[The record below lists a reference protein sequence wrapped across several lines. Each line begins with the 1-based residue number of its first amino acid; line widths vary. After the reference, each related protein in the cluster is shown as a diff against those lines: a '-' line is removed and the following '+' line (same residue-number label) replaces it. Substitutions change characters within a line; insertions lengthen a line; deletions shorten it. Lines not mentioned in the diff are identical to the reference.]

1 MTIGANAEKAN
12 IQIKDVAVAMMPER
26 GRAPKMDAK
35 LLELSEL
42 VKKGKGESV
51 FKAAVAEK
59 DDDMYVNFTEM
70 RNMVD
75 GEKDPKKTEDNQS
88 DRWKRLNLKLGI
100 YDKWLNN
107 NLEKVSD
114 EEGADIRNVLV
125 DIPGFCESIAVATGG
140 KLTFDQVK
148 NYLTGKGSTG
158 VGVDEQKTIA
168 AILGRFVGDGELRR
182 RMEKSLS
189 TLSSVIPEDD
199 LTTAHEIS
207 TLKDKVKGKD
217 ALLLRRKAL
226 EDSQEKFKNL
236 SPDERQKAEDLNT
249 RVNDFKQAIDKKYQP
264 ALLSEPAIDS
274 VLSQVRTQ
282 LTTVKDDITKLEGSR
297 FHKEQIEVLDRN
309 GNSFNP
315 QRFRDNFV
323 KDAEVSQMY
332 IDKIKEQS
340 ELSKTS
346 TQLESLKSI
355 YADPH
360 QKNLLESYNSFEH
373 AKISLTEVNDDL
385 TKISDSERQLVE
397 KEGKRNKYADKYKR
411 KLERTMGEEIK
422 KFWNEVKLADAQKA
436 SEAEAAKKAEEKATR
451 NEKARLLLDRY
462 MKMSFLKYNKEGK
475 VVGWRD
481 KALKD
486 FVKKD
491 MLSQSPAQLTRSLLE
506 RIDDES
512 SNMPPKFEE
521 EMRVVLKDMGVG
533 KGEPPL
539 SYSKM
544 LDSISD
550 DDYYKMSTEKVPEM
564 MGYALGRGY
573 YFDRLRLSKPQ
584 TEFIRQAYPAEFFT
598 KAIEARDEEFKQAEK
613 MLKSGLLTGGAMTE
627 AKLKEII
634 GKDWVQGSSRLMK
647 TLAVAG
653 AIGAGAFALTGG
665 LAVPDL
671 TGVTPFAFFG
681 PPGADTGVARSLGT
695 LKTAYNS
702 VLQTGAL
709 ASRASGDLIA
719 GTAGGVQKVAVDIS
733 KLIP

>member
-1 MTIGANAEKAN
+1 MTVGTNAEKAN

-75 GEKDPKKTEDNQS
+75 AEKDPKKTEDNQS
-88 DRWKRLNLKLGI
+88 DRWKRLNLKLSI

-125 DIPGFCESIAVATGG
+125 EIPGFCESIAVATGG
-140 KLTFDQVK
+140 KMTFDQVK
-148 NYLTGKGSTG
+148 NYLNGTSITG
-158 VGVDEQKTIA
+158 VGADEKKIIFE
-168 AILGRFVGDGELRR
+168 ILGRFVGDGELRR
-182 RMEKSLS
+182 RMEKGLSGLS
-189 TLSSVIPEDD
+189 TIIDENDS
-199 LTTAHEIS
+199 TTAHEINV
-207 TLKDKVKGKD
+207 LRDKVKGKD
-217 ALLLRRKAL
+217 ELVKRKAKL
-226 EDSQEKFKNL
+226 ETSQQAFKNL
-236 SPDERQKAEDLNT
+236 DEPDKQKAEDLYKKTDVIINNLKVEQRPATKTPDGVNT
-249 RVNDFKQAIDKKYQP
+249 AIGQLRIQLNEIKTTIGKLDTGRVSHDVHDQYDKNTGAKIGSTTSSTIDP
-264 ALLSEPAIDS
+264 
-274 VLSQVRTQ
+274 
-282 LTTVKDDITKLEGSR
+282 TVSSLYKDKVNEETDMLKSM
-297 FHKEQIEVLDRN
+297 
-309 GNSFNP
+309 S
-315 QRFRDNFV
+315 
-323 KDAEVSQMY
+323 
-332 IDKIKEQS
+332 
-340 ELSKTS
+340 
-346 TQLESLKSI
+346 QLESLKTVFENTEQAKLISD
-355 YADPH
+355 Y
-360 QKNLLESYNSFEH
+360 ESYNN
-373 AKISLTEVNDDL
+373 AKGKLTEVDGEL
-385 TKISDSERQLVE
+385 TQIADSERQLVE

-411 KLERTMGEEIK
+411 KLERTMSEEIK

-436 SEAEAAKKAEEKATR
+436 AEAEATKKAEEKATR
-451 NEKARLLLDRY
+451 NEKAKLLLDRY
-462 MKMSFLKYNKEGK
+462 MKMSFLKYNREGK

-521 EMRVVLKDMGVG
+521 EMRVILKDMGVG

-573 YFDRLRLSKPQ
+573 YFDRLKLSKPQ
-584 TEFIRQAYPAEFFT
+584 AEFLRQAYPEDFFT
-598 KAIEARDEEFKQAEK
+598 KAIDARKKEFDEADKL
-613 MLKSGLLTGGAMTE
+613 LKSGLLTGGAMTE

-653 AIGAGAFALTGG
+653 AIGAGGYILGGG
-665 LAVPDL
+665 LATSAGGFPTLVDSL
-671 TGVTPFAFFG
+671 SRIDSTIGNAINAGLETARAVSSVSYTGINAVT
-681 PPGADTGVARSLGT
+681 
-695 LKTAYNS
+695 
-702 VLQTGAL
+702 
-709 ASRASGDLIA
+709 
-719 GTAGGVQKVAVDIS
+719 GGVQEGS
-733 KLIP
+733 KWVTKKALGIP